1 MDMMSTS
8 QVDNFFLE
16 LHLTNT
22 QAPFFLPMLL
32 DVVSK
37 LSALIQFLTP
47 HSDNTS
53 IITSA
58 IALPVPDGNLG
69 MKEVVQFRSQD
80 YNLKSINLLIP
91 SDIFHELSVKA
102 IWWQQ
107 CCLLCCNT
115 YTRNT

>member
-22 QAPFFLPMLL
+22 QAPFFLPVFL

-58 IALPVPDGNLG
+58 IAWPVSDGNLG
-69 MKEVVQFRSQD
+69 TDRSC
-80 YNLKSINLLIP
+80 
-91 SDIFHELSVKA
+91 SVPDPE
-102 IWWQQ
+102 IIIG
-107 CCLLCCNT
+107 CRST
-115 YTRNT
+115 FSSPVRSFMSFP